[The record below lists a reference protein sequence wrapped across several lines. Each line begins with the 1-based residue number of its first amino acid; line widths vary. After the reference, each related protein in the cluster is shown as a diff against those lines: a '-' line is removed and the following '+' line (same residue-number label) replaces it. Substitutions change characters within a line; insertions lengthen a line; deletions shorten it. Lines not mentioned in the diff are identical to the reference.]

1 MEKLKE
7 RLDMFSDAVI
17 AIIITI
23 MVLELPMP
31 QHDSLAEYL
40 QFGKAIGIFFISFC
54 FVANIWYQHS
64 ILYNDAE
71 TMNNHVFILEFIFL
85 AFLSLTPTV
94 TKLITVDTNRH
105 TVMAYGI
112 LTFIVNGL
120 FMLVSYS
127 VIHQKYSDTSDIKK
141 IFNKIYLNHSNS
153 LGMINVAVLILAYF
167 EPNWALWCYLT
178 LPLISFVFNRD
189 DHSDLEEVTQLS
201 PANQDKYLEFS
212 NVDLRDFRKK
222 QREIGQKY
230 SHQRRSNPNW
240 QTDMAEEMRKLF
252 KDSGLDAQK
261 INTNYT
267 GKGRL
272 NRDWLSKDNTRK

>member
-1 MEKLKE
+1 
-7 RLDMFSDAVI
+7 
-17 AIIITI
+17 
-23 MVLELPMP
+23 
-31 QHDSLAEYL
+31 
-40 QFGKAIGIFFISFC
+40 
-54 FVANIWYQHS
+54 
-64 ILYNDAE
+64 
-71 TMNNHVFILEFIFL
+71 
-85 AFLSLTPTV
+85 
-94 TKLITVDTNRH
+94 
-105 TVMAYGI
+105 
-112 LTFIVNGL
+112 
-120 FMLVSYS
+120 
-127 VIHQKYSDTSDIKK
+127 QKYSDTSDIKK